1 MIKLKFLYI
10 SFFIISIVIS
20 EEKSWTTTTFEY
32 YWNRT
37 FNQIRFREPVI
48 FTPFEA
54 RVGYLTYGSENYWDD
69 FFSTNLDS
77 NPIFADST
85 DNSRDYLAS
94 KDSRQL
100 VFVEFD
106 FVRLNIP
113 NIIIKQNFLDI
124 QNGLGYRY
132 IYSGSE
138 PKLPSTWPNI
148 QPDDDENAGVLFFK
162 PKLHDFNFNSSID
175 FQPFE
180 KLRAYLYHSIGYM
193 FGTLY
198 EYEGGGN
205 YLECKGISE
214 GFGVGLRYV
223 RNFDKYNFNLVYGIE
238 ARLHRLFSNTINDP
252 SKISHI
258 NKIDIYS
265 KGIMF
270 TIGTIFGGSKSSADH
285 SFLKLI
291 NKDYISAE
299 PGFEEYVNSLDRKPR
314 KKLAKKMLE
323 FTKVQVPY
331 QQYNNGLE
339 HQYYGDIDSAIYWFN
354 ESSKRANRDLLF
366 EINTHKKDLAIIL
379 IDSVETHKAEM
390 TFLMAESI
398 ILKAKKLADEY
409 YYVNEMLSDL
419 YIEKGDEL
427 ANKGNYSKAY
437 IYYNKAQKTYSD
449 SYVKLIEKYYG
460 LTENLIQQASN
471 ASNRGNYSLAIESLN
486 FAIDI
491 SPEKKNE
498 LNPVIDELYSKLS
511 LEESIM
517 IKKTIGDIV
526 SNKKEE
532 IENSKNKKILL
543 GMSSN
548 EVETLIGLPNIK
560 DEINK
565 GDRLYEL
572 WTYNTTTR
580 LKKIY
585 FEENLVIKVEQ

>member
-1 MIKLKFLYI
+1 
-10 SFFIISIVIS
+10 
-20 EEKSWTTTTFEY
+20 
-32 YWNRT
+32 
-37 FNQIRFREPVI
+37 
-48 FTPFEA
+48 
-54 RVGYLTYGSENYWDD
+54 
-69 FFSTNLDS
+69 
-77 NPIFADST
+77 
-85 DNSRDYLAS
+85 
-94 KDSRQL
+94 
-100 VFVEFD
+100 
-106 FVRLNIP
+106 
-113 NIIIKQNFLDI
+113 
-124 QNGLGYRY
+124 
-132 IYSGSE
+132 
-138 PKLPSTWPNI
+138 
-148 QPDDDENAGVLFFK
+148 
-162 PKLHDFNFNSSID
+162 
-175 FQPFE
+175 
-180 KLRAYLYHSIGYM
+180 
-193 FGTLY
+193 
-198 EYEGGGN
+198 GGGN

-419 YIEKGDEL
+419 YIEKG
-427 ANKGNYSKAY
+427 
-437 IYYNKAQKTYSD
+437 
-449 SYVKLIEKYYG
+449 
-460 LTENLIQQASN
+460 
-471 ASNRGNYSLAIESLN
+471 
-486 FAIDI
+486 
-491 SPEKKNE
+491 
-498 LNPVIDELYSKLS
+498 
-511 LEESIM
+511 
-517 IKKTIGDIV
+517 
-526 SNKKEE
+526 
-532 IENSKNKKILL
+532 
-543 GMSSN
+543 
-548 EVETLIGLPNIK
+548 
-560 DEINK
+560 
-565 GDRLYEL
+565 
-572 WTYNTTTR
+572 
-580 LKKIY
+580 
-585 FEENLVIKVEQ
+585 